1 METSHSL
8 WNIVDD
14 GEILEPAKGSCSS
27 IAKGIL
33 FEISQDTD
41 DGTFP
46 RVSDYTRFVNK
57 LDVDGASYFLNRCT
71 RKKNKKEIDFMGVK
85 IIRTSDC
92 DTDAVLEFKE
102 PIKVVIA
109 KIGGEPIIQE
119 VKKIK
124 GEFNH
129 DYFWTR
135 GGRQDKL
142 ANGFEIWFNIHEY
155 LA

>member
-1 METSHSL
+1 MQTSHSL
-8 WNIVDD
+8 WHIVDD
-14 GEILEPAKGSCSS
+14 GEVLEPAKGSCGS

-46 RVSDYTRFVNK
+46 RVSDYVRFVNK
-57 LDVDGASYFLNRCT
+57 LDEDGASYFINRCT
-71 RKKNKKEIDFMGVK
+71 RKKNKKVVDFMGVK
-85 IIRTSDC
+85 IIREHDWETR
-92 DTDAVLEFKE
+92 AILEFEK
-102 PIKVVIA
+102 PIQAMIG
-109 KIGGEPIIQE
+109 KIGDEPIIRE
-119 VKKIK
+119 VKKIR

-129 DYFWTR
+129 DYFFTR

-142 ANGFEIWFNIHEY
+142 ANGFEIWFNIQEY

>member
-1 METSHSL
+1 MKTSHSL
-8 WNIVDD
+8 WHIIDD
-14 GEILEPAKGSCSS
+14 GEILEPAKGSCGS

-57 LDVDGASYFLNRCT
+57 LEAEGTSYFLNRCT
-71 RKKNKKEIDFMGVK
+71 RKRNKLEIDFMGVK
-85 IIRTSDC
+85 IIREKDW
-92 DTDAVLEFKE
+92 DDRAVLEFEK
-102 PIKVVIA
+102 PIQVVMG
-109 KIGGEPIIQE
+109 KIGDEPIIRE
-119 VKKIK
+119 VKKIR

-129 DYFWTR
+129 DWFWTR
-135 GGRQDKL
+135 GGRQDKY
-142 ANGFEIWFNIHEY
+142 ANGFEVWFNIQEY